1 MRKNLLIGLLVF
13 SLAALL
19 VVGGTMAWFTDSQTA
34 DNKFTAG
41 TVAIEIDEHD
51 FQDITNWNPGDTT
64 NKDVS
69 IKSTGSK
76 GTYVRVKLTPVWGAL
91 DGDDFIEADPAL
103 PTTNVTLNISDSTK
117 WIYSDGWYYYS
128 EIMSQDEETDLLLDS
143 VTIAGLGTDN
153 SYQGKTL
160 KVDVEAEAVQASH
173 EAYKDAFGI
182 TSLPDGVEAW
192 SESTPE

>member
-41 TVAIEIDEHD
+41 TVAIEINEHD

-91 DGDDFIEADPAL
+91 DGEEFIADDTL
-103 PTTNVTLNISDSTK
+103 PTTNVTLNIINSDK
-117 WIYSDGWYYYS
+117 WIASGGYYYYYK
-128 EIMSQDEETDLLLDS
+128 IMNQGVETELLLDS
-143 VTIAGLGTDN
+143 VTIAGPTTGN
-153 SYQGKTL
+153 EYQGKTL

>member
-41 TVAIEIDEHD
+41 TVEIEINEHG

-69 IKSTGSK
+69 IISKGSK
-76 GTYVRVKLTPVWGAL
+76 GTYVRVQLTPVWGAL
-91 DGDDFIEADPAL
+91 DGEEFIPDNTLAIA
-103 PTTNVTLNISDSTK
+103 NVTLNTINPDK
-117 WIYSDGWYYYS
+117 WIYSDGWYYYYK
-128 EIMSQDEETDLLLDS
+128 IMNTTDETELLLDS
-143 VTIAGLGTDN
+143 VTIAGPTTGN
-153 SYQGKTL
+153 EYQGKTL
-160 KVDVEAEAVQASH
+160 KVDVKAEAVQASH

-182 TSLPDGVEAW
+182 TSLPTGVEAW
-192 SESTPE
+192 SEGTL